1 MLKDQNE
8 VSVVELG
15 SALARV
21 RARGKFRD
29 KDALDFVPTPE
40 SLLFYIDTPNYDGP
54 LDLLL
59 HLIRKHS
66 MDIFDI
72 PIVMIT
78 KKYLEALDELE
89 ALNLDIAGEFLVMA
103 ATLAEIKS
111 KMLLPKEEQKNQVEE
126 DEGIDPRQELVARLL
141 TYKSFKDASFELL
154 NRPTLGRDWF
164 FRGENLEKNVEV
176 DLENAEVAPIEIYEL
191 IENLANILKKSE
203 NQIVHTITRDRIS
216 VSARIHELM
225 DFCQIR
231 SRFSFYDALRFF
243 PIHEK
248 IDVIVTF
255 LALLE
260 MSRLKLIK
268 INHSIKEELVLSIV
282 KENFYQKQQEILQNE
297 LSKDRVDY
305 E

>member
-1 MLKDQNE
+1 MEIKTD
-8 VSVVELG
+8 SIVEFG
-15 SALARV
+15 SPLARV

-72 PIVMIT
+72 PIMMIT
-78 KKYLEALDELE
+78 KKYLEALDEMQS
-89 ALNLDIAGEFLVMA
+89 LNLDIAGEFLVMA

-111 KMLLPKEEQKNQVEE
+111 KMLLPKEEQKQQE
-126 DEGIDPRQELVARLL
+126 DEDDGSDPRKELMERLL
-141 TYKSFKDASFELL
+141 AYKSFKEASLELL
-154 NRPTLGRDWF
+154 NRPTLNHDWF
-164 FRGENLEKNVEV
+164 FRGEVVEEKVEI
-176 DLENAEVAPIEIYEL
+176 DFENAEVKPFEVFEL
-191 IENLANILKKSE
+191 IENLASILKKSE
-203 NQIVHTITRDRIS
+203 NQTVHTITRDRIS
-216 VSARIHELM
+216 VSARINELM
-225 DFCQIR
+225 DFCQLR
-231 SRFSFYDALRFF
+231 ARFSFYDALKFF
-243 PIHEK
+243 PIREK

-268 INHSIKEELVLSIV
+268 INHSVGEDLVLSIV
-282 KENFYQKQQEILQNE
+282 KENFYQKQQELQIKE
-297 LSKDRVDY
+297 QVDY